1 MDQELAD
8 LLGIDFNDPDVQRE
22 NEAIERDMRLIE
34 CLVSLRRQLGL
45 SQAEVAAR
53 MGRSQPAVSDFER
66 LGGDPHLSTIR
77 RYALAIGAEV
87 IHIVR
92 LRGKEESPTLAPA
105 AMNVRVEGPG
115 TANTGST
122 TTGLPVY
129 RVAMAGNA

>member
-53 MGRSQPAVSDFER
+53 MGRSQPAVSDFE
-66 LGGDPHLSTIR
+66 LAGD
-77 RYALAIGAEV
+77 E
-87 IHIVR
+87 
-92 LRGKEESPTLAPA
+92 A
-105 AMNVRVEGPG
+105 AH
-115 TANTGST
+115 
-122 TTGLPVY
+122 
-129 RVAMAGNA
+129 